1 MGVLTSYACCQ
12 SAGLAG
18 WLLIA
23 GQPQCA
29 EYNLSQVVVLHYKRR
44 RAAVDYRKLA
54 AEMFGGIP
62 VRKEGSRQPA
72 HSWHGLGRP
81 AAWVAGGRDG
91 AAVLKRE

>member
-1 MGVLTSYACCQ
+1 MSSLAMRAASQLGW
-12 SAGLAG
+12 LAG